1 MELEVKSRKEFYDIY
16 NKYYYKVYG
25 LCLKVLNNNKEEA
38 LDATQETFV
47 QVFKSIDT
55 LRDESK
61 LNFWINKIAIS
72 KCSYIINKNKKYSQ
86 YVCQDIVNKEAD
98 NLTPEIVAC
107 TNEKNKSILEAINK
121 LSYKKRIVILLY
133 YYNNLK
139 IEEIAE
145 MLKIPVG
152 TVKSRMNSAK
162 KDLRKDI
169 EKNKLY
175 SVTFP
180 LLLLFLKYD
189 PNFSKEDKDIVLNNI
204 NSNFNINLR
213 KDIEKNKL
221 YSVTFPLL
229 LLFLKYDPNFSKED
243 KDIVLNNINSNFNIN
258 NNTKLDGSDQKVFLY
273 KYLIGV
279 GAICVVL
286 PLTNKLIKVKKV
298 DHKSEII
305 ERWDSSTNKI
315 SSEAIPELV
324 GVDDITILKGEEFD
338 LREGVY
344 VKDEKNVIEVAY
356 VKGFV
361 DVNLSG
367 EYVVEYILQLKDKKE
382 IIKKRKITV
391 K

>member
-204 NSNFNINLR
+204 NSNFNIN
-213 KDIEKNKL
+213 
-221 YSVTFPLL
+221 
-229 LLFLKYDPNFSKED
+229 
-243 KDIVLNNINSNFNIN
+243 

-344 VKDEKNVIEVAY
+344 VKDEKNVIEAAY